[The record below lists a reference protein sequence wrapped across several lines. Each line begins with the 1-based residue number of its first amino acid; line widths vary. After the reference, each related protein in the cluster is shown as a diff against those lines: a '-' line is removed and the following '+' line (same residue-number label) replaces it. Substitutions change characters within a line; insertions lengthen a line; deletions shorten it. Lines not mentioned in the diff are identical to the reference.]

1 VASGSQLI
9 RTRLTWLTYAQL
21 GVYGFFL
28 YGFGPSVPLQ
38 RDDLHI
44 SSAVGGLYGTALATG
59 SILGGLVFARVTARI
74 GRPATLRVGLLGLA
88 AGIAVYCLVPVLPA
102 TLAGALVCGL
112 FGTFVVTGSVVVLST
127 THGAAGPAA
136 VTEANAGA
144 VGIGLVTPLLL
155 GAGESVG
162 ITWRPA
168 LLLPAV
174 AAVAVWLVSA
184 REKRRLELEPPPA
197 LAAPDAPGRLPA
209 PYWLVWAV
217 VLCCIAVEFCLTF
230 WAADGLRDG
239 TGASPAAATAG
250 VTAVVGGMFLGR
262 LGGARIALRYPPS
275 TLLLVSIGVALAGFG
290 VFWASTTPVPAL
302 AGLVAVGVGISVQYP
317 LGIALA
323 VAASGGRPDRSA
335 GMLSIAA
342 GLASG
347 VAPFAL
353 GALADR
359 TGTHTAFLLV
369 PALLA
374 AATAGVLA
382 TRRPSA
388 RAEREA
394 QA

>member
-1 VASGSQLI
+1 LTEPRLI
-9 RTRLTWLTYAQL
+9 RTRLTWLTYVQL

-38 RDDLHI
+38 RDDQHV
-44 SSAVGGLYGTALATG
+44 SSAIGGLHGTALAAGATF
-59 SILGGLVFARVTARI
+59 GGIVFARVTTRI

-88 AGIAVYCLVPVLPA
+88 VGITVYCLVPVLPA
-102 TLAGALVCGL
+102 TLAGALLCGL

-127 THGAAGPAA
+127 THGAGGPAA

-155 GAGESVG
+155 GAGESIG
-162 ITWRPA
+162 IGWRPA
-168 LLLPAV
+168 LMLPAF
-174 AAVAVWLVSA
+174 AAVAVWAVSR
-184 REKRRLELEPPPA
+184 REKRRLEAGPDPVPS
-197 LAAPDAPGRLPA
+197 APDAPGPLPA
-209 PYWLVWAV
+209 AYWLVWAT

-262 LGGARIALRYPPS
+262 LGGGRIALRYAPS
-275 TLLLVSIGVALAGFG
+275 TLLLVSIGVALAGFAA
-290 VFWASTTPVPAL
+290 FWTSSTPVPAL
-302 AGLVAVGVGISVQYP
+302 AGLVAAGVGIAVLYP
-317 LGIALA
+317 LGTVLA
-323 VAASGGRPDRSA
+323 VATSDGRPDRAA

-347 VAPFAL
+347 VGPFAL
-353 GALADR
+353 GAMADR
-359 TGTHTAFLLV
+359 IGTHSAFLLV
-369 PALLA
+369 PALLVA
-374 AATAGVLA
+374 AAAGVLA
-382 TRRPSA
+382 RRA
-388 RAEREA
+388 A